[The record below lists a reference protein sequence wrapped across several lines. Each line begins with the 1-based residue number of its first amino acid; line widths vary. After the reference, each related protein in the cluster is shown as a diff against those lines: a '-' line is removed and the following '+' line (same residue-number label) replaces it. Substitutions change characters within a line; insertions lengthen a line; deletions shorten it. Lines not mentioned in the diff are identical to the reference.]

1 MPALTEDNRKW
12 WTLGA
17 MCFALFMVMLDNT
30 VVNIALPA
38 IKSSFGASISGLSW
52 TVNAYTLVF
61 GVLLVTGGRLGDVFG
76 RKRMFLAGLVVFTLG
91 SIGAGLSGSIN
102 ELVAFRSIQ
111 GAGAAFLMP
120 GSLSIITQHLQRPG
134 SAAARSAC
142 GPASRAWRWGWAP
155 WSAASWSRRPAGSGS
170 SS

>member
-1 MPALTEDNRKW
+1 
-12 WTLGA
+12 

-38 IKSSFGASISGLSW
+38 IKTSFGASISGLSW

-91 SIGAGLSGSIN
+91 SIGAGLSG
-102 ELVAFRSIQ
+102 
-111 GAGAAFLMP
+111 
-120 GSLSIITQHLQRPG
+120 
-134 SAAARSAC
+134 RSASWSSSA
-142 GPASRAWRWGWAP
+142 ASRAPA
-155 WSAASWSRRPAGSGS
+155 RRS
-170 SS
+170 